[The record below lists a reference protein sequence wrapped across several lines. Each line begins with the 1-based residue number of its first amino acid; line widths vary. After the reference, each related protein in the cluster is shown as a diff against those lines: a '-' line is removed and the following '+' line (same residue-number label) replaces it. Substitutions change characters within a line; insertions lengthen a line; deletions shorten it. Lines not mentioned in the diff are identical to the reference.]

1 LFSCSKKGRF
11 FTGLTISNL
20 NGGCSF
26 RKGALMSVHL
36 VRKLND
42 VDLSYYQYANDK
54 GGRRTGLERR
64 QFSYSVH
71 IPERRSGKARRQAQD
86 RRKSK
91 TSQ

>member
-1 LFSCSKKGRF
+1 MAAVLYLGKGV
-11 FTGLTISNL
+11 
-20 NGGCSF
+20 
-26 RKGALMSVHL
+26 LMSVHSI
-36 VRKLND
+36 RKLND
-42 VDLSYYQYANDK
+42 VDLSLYQNENDK

>member
-1 LFSCSKKGRF
+1 
-11 FTGLTISNL
+11 
-20 NGGCSF
+20 
-26 RKGALMSVHL
+26 MSIHSI
-36 VRKLND
+36 RELND
-42 VDLSYYQYANDK
+42 VDLSLYQNEIDK

-71 IPERRSGKARRQAQD
+71 IPERRSGKAERQAQD

>member
-1 LFSCSKKGRF
+1 LFSCSKKDRF

-26 RKGALMSVHL
+26 RKEALMSVHSI
-36 VRKLND
+36 RKLND
-42 VDLSYYQYANDK
+42 VDLSLYQNENDK

-71 IPERRSGKARRQAQD
+71 IPERRSGKPRRQAQD

-91 TSQ
+91 TSE